1 MIMRNK
7 RYKAFSLSELL
18 IVLVIMGILVII
30 ALPNLMPLISKAKS
44 MEAQQQLAFL
54 HSLQQSYFYTHSV
67 YSESLEDLGF
77 DQQILV
83 TDGGTAN
90 YLIEIIEVNEK
101 GFTARAISVV
111 DFNKDGIY
119 NEWQVDEKKKIVE
132 TIKD

>member
-90 YLIEIIEVNEK
+90 YLIEIIEVNEN

-111 DFNKDGIY
+111 DFNKDGTY

>member
-1 MIMRNK
+1 MRNK

-90 YLIEIIEVNEK
+90 YLIEIIEVNEN

-111 DFNKDGIY
+111 DFNKDGTY

>member
-1 MIMRNK
+1 
-7 RYKAFSLSELL
+7 
-18 IVLVIMGILVII
+18 
-30 ALPNLMPLISKAKS
+30 